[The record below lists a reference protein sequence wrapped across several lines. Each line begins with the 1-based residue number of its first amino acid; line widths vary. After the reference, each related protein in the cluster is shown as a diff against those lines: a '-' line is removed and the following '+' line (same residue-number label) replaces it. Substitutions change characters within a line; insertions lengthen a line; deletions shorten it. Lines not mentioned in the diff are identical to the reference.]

1 MAVRAQCALR
11 SARAAVTRAM
21 VPTSPD
27 SGSPHSSRS
36 FWRRKSFIQ
45 LNPRYELS
53 LDGPYGGVKK
63 MGYNHP
69 ERGAYS
75 AA

>member
-1 MAVRAQCALR
+1 MAVCAQCALR

-36 FWRRKSFIQ
+36 FWRRI
-45 LNPRYELS
+45 L
-53 LDGPYGGVKK
+53 
-63 MGYNHP
+63 
-69 ERGAYS
+69 
-75 AA
+75 AASNVHTYYVLYRS